1 MYWYNGLVIVCE
13 SARVFLLMK
22 NTGLHVQANYLAY
35 ITSNFHCKIY
45 NFNQP
50 IIPKVGRTF
59 LQFPF
64 HVSFPKPSLDNE
76 AKVQG
81 VLFNIKKS
89 VTEDKFNRFLSV
101 IENTGLRHVAKA
113 IWRSYSERANVYE
126 PKLKHGM

>member
-1 MYWYNGLVIVCE
+1 MCE

-22 NTGLHVQANYLAY
+22 NTGLHVQSNYLAY
-35 ITSNFHCKIY
+35 NFELF

-59 LQFPF
+59 SQFLF
-64 HVSFPKPSLDNE
+64 YVSFPKPSLDNE